1 MKVKKYIAPSMPD
14 AMKKISQELGKD
26 AVILNSKVVYSGGFL
41 GLFRKKNIEVIAAI
55 DPDVKRKK
63 ELEKKKEN
71 FEKQSK
77 QPEQLITKPQ
87 QNNETNKQLINEIQ
101 QLKALVKKLSAQNP
115 EAQNIP
121 APYQKIYERLLQQ
134 NIDRHVLQQ
143 LTEQCLEHFYKND
156 EKISDEEAVQFVAD
170 TIKNYL
176 NEVSF
181 SPISLQ
187 KKYINVVG
195 PTGVGKTTTLAKLAA
210 NTVLQHKKNVAFIT
224 TDTYRIAAVEQLK
237 TYAKILDVPCEVCY
251 NMLDF
256 KKAVKKYADKD
267 YVFID
272 TAGRNFRNDQYVKEL
287 KSTIDFNHDMESF
300 LVFSLTAKEQDLK
313 AIYEQFSIVPIDQ
326 FIFTKLDETSI
337 YGSLFNL
344 PYKYKKGIA
353 YITNGQDVP
362 DDIVEAS
369 KEFIINQI
377 IGVDLYE

>member
-1 MKVKKYIAPSMPD
+1 MPD

-77 QPEQLITKPQ
+77 QPEQLITKPK

-101 QLKALVKKLSAQNP
+101 QLKALVKNLSAQNP

-134 NIDRHVLQQ
+134 NIDRHVLQH
-143 LTEQCLEHFYKND
+143 LTEKCLEHFYKND

-256 KKAVKKYADKD
+256 KKAVKKFADKD

-300 LVFSLTAKEQDLK
+300 LVFSLTAKEQDME
-313 AIYEQFSIVPIDQ
+313 AIYEQFSIVPINQ

-362 DDIVEAS
+362 DDIVKAS